1 MATKINAD
9 FYGAENT
16 FVTLSTDIKRSAYSL
31 GNLMSGNIYTGGSLD
46 KSAAPWGI
54 GKSSASSDF
63 QYIAQKGATW
73 TIEKLTRKK
82 GNTPLFLYVNSGL
95 YLGALSNADLIG
107 SDNTSVNYERALY
120 KCRISPDAENDG
132 GTLKSTLAVDSGDSV
147 SVANALN
154 NFPITYLDYQHI
166 RLYINH
172 VYYKPVGNN
181 TIEKCTM
188 NDIEANRVDI
198 DYIVYFDC
206 YLSYNRAVSETPVTT
221 SVHCSIGGNEVDISE
236 TFQNVYY
243 GDNNKFVRP
252 WRYIERFGYWW
263 IDTNWY
269 NSASFLY
276 ANSEYINYKSSWEN
290 LGNDNF
296 VYPTPVNAGWSHV
309 SDIQQDFDGLKYHW
323 NCGLTPYN
331 SNQWEINEIKT
342 GDAYGAGLY
351 RSFAYL
357 EVDEMPEG
365 MSKNQ
370 AYFNAVLHEC
380 SFLGFPIVLNHIS
393 VYHQFGEND
402 VYLPIFDSH
411 MITTGDYKYG
421 SDSLSLPN
429 AQWTDIFS
437 DSMPDYDPEYDP
449 DPQPDPSDDFG
460 SLTNKGLYTSRF
472 PSNLNVWCFYNAA
485 GHDDI
490 RTVITA
496 INNLYITDPDGNT
509 KWQLDFKGTN
519 PSDYIVGLYATPLIV
534 PHSDNPEI
542 FTLGPVDFD
551 GDISTYK
558 YAGNGYFTFGTIDLY
573 GDEFPLFNDFRD
585 FAPYTQLE
593 LYIPLCGTVTLDTA
607 FFIGHSVTVD
617 MYYDIL
623 TMSCTAAIYRD
634 NKTLYKTVNGTL
646 GALIPITSLDM
657 GSYQNSIKALESAQK
672 QNEMRLMTSVMTM
685 GISAAVAVGSGG
697 ASLITGAG
705 ALTGAAGI
713 MNTVEQGKLIDYQL
727 DHTAPSVAQTGTA
740 EPQNSFCVGSMYPF
754 LFIKR
759 AKLLSTKND
768 NLYSKTVGNACCIND
783 YVGGTSDN
791 PRTGLV
797 VCSNI
802 NTTGITNEY
811 NESPT
816 VEEINA
822 IKEAAA
828 SGIIV

>member
-16 FVTLSTDIKRSAYSL
+16 FVTLSTDLKRSVYSL
-31 GNLMSGNIYTGGSLD
+31 GSLMSDNIYTGGSLD

-54 GKSSASSDF
+54 GKSSASSDYE
-63 QYIAQKGATW
+63 YIAQKSDTW
-73 TIEKLTRKK
+73 TINKIQRNK
-82 GNTPLFLYVNSGL
+82 GNTPLFLYYKSDS
-95 YLGALSNADLIG
+95 YIGALSNADLVG
-107 SDNTSVNYERALY
+107 TDNNSRNYECALY
-120 KCRISPDAENDG
+120 QTRINPNAVNDN
-132 GTLKSTLAVDSGDSV
+132 GTLKSTLSIDNGASINL
-147 SVANALN
+147 ANVLTN
-154 NFPITYLDYQHI
+154 YPVTYLNYQNI

-172 VYYKPVGNN
+172 VYYKPVGSS
-181 TIEKCTM
+181 TIQKCTM
-188 NDIEANRVDI
+188 NDIEADRVFI
-198 DYIVYFDC
+198 DKIVYFDC
-206 YLSYNRAVSETPVTT
+206 YLSYNHATGQTPD
-221 SVHCSIGGNEVDISE
+221 SAQVHLTIGGNALSIPEI
-236 TFQNVYY
+236 FKPLYY
-243 GDNNKFVRP
+243 QDAEEWVRP
-252 WRYIERFGYWW
+252 WRFIEHFGYWY
-263 IDTNWY
+263 IDEQWY
-269 NSASFLY
+269 SGDSFRY
-276 ANSEYINYKSSWEN
+276 ANTDVINYKSSWET
-290 LGNDNF
+290 LGNSNF
-296 VYPTPVNAGWSHV
+296 VYANPVNVGWSTL
-309 SDIQQDFDGLKYHW
+309 SDIQQNFNGLVYHW
-323 NCGLTPYN
+323 ESGLSVYA
-331 SNQWEINEIKT
+331 SDQWNINEIKT
-342 GDAYGAGLY
+342 GDTYASGTV
-351 RSFAYL
+351 RSYAYL
-357 EVDEMPEG
+357 VVDEKPDG
-365 MSKNQ
+365 MSDNA

-411 MITTGDYKYG
+411 MITTGDYKNG

-429 AQWTDIFS
+429 ALWTDIFS
-437 DSMPDYDPEYDP
+437 DSMPVYDPEYDP

-490 RTVITA
+490 STVISA
-496 INNLYITDPDGNT
+496 INNLYITDPDGNA

-558 YAGNGYFTFGTIDLY
+558 YAGNGYFTFGSIDLY

-585 FAPYTQLE
+585 YAPYTQLE

-672 QNEMRLMTSVMTM
+672 QNDMRLMTSVMTM

-713 MNTVEQGKLIDYQL
+713 MNTVEQGKLLDYQL

-759 AKLLSTKND
+759 AKLLSGKND

-783 YVGGTSDN
+783 YIGGTSEN